1 MAFSRCFLGER
12 GLGCRLR
19 VCGCSQRDLTQ
30 ENSRNE
36 RSDHDESGEEEGRGD
51 GVGKRGGDRT
61 LEWFAELCDSSR
73 ALGEIGCFDS
83 GGHVDPG
90 QVGAEVGVE
99 LSVQHGAE
107 NREAEGASDGS
118 EEVDRCGSGT
128 EAGLNT
134 MLNELLWKGQLDP
147 RLRELII
154 MRIGWATDAVY
165 EWTQHW
171 RVARMLDIPERDLLA
186 VRDWRNHD
194 DFGDAE
200 RAVLAATDETL
211 ETGTISDDTWATC
224 RNVFDN
230 DAILVEMV
238 AAIGNWRLFS
248 ALLKSLDVPLEDGV
262 EPWPPNGVAAWRS
275 SGWCSWHWSSG
286 SVGAVCGCQ
295 EIGDGAG
302 EGVVVVASDH
312 VSGSSDVDIGSVGE
326 AFAEFFCDVVGDQ
339 I

>member
-1 MAFSRCFLGER
+1 MVTGSRIPMLDIAVAKKRAAEHGIPENMA
-12 GLGCRLR
+12 
-19 VCGCSQRDLTQ
+19 
-30 ENSRNE
+30 
-36 RSDHDESGEEEGRGD
+36 
-51 GVGKRGGDRT
+51 
-61 LEWFAELCDSSR
+61 
-73 ALGEIGCFDS
+73 
-83 GGHVDPG
+83 
-90 QVGAEVGVE
+90 E
-99 LSVQHGAE
+99 LSVFRIALHQPGVA
-107 NREAEGASDGS
+107 
-118 EEVDRCGSGT
+118 
-128 EAGLNT
+128 AGLNT

-211 ETGTISDDTWATC
+211 ETGTISDDTWTTC

-262 EPWPPNGVAAWRS
+262 EPWPPNGESPTSAPRNTA
-275 SGWCSWHWSSG
+275 
-286 SVGAVCGCQ
+286 
-295 EIGDGAG
+295 
-302 EGVVVVASDH
+302 
-312 VSGSSDVDIGSVGE
+312 
-326 AFAEFFCDVVGDQ
+326 
-339 I
+339 